1 MFAVS
6 GNLIS
11 HYGSFKFWGVG
22 VFVMLVL
29 LSLLYMKLTSKYK
42 VTSKQK
48 LFFFTAVVLFYLF
61 KGSPIALVSGDQLFS
76 AHVLQLM
83 VVLFIVPPLSI
94 MSLPV
99 DFLRSYFWSYQKRR
113 VMKWLTHPFPSALL
127 FNISLSVYFAPPVFN
142 VAISHSLLLLSFQ
155 TLLLLFAFIMWWTII
170 TPLPEMTKLSEQV
183 RVLYIF
189 LASLLLLP
197 IGIFLLAT
205 GHPHYTLYQAGQQ
218 VLPSLSALGDQQLGG
233 GFLKGIQ
240 LTTYGIAL
248 FIIMSRWAKK
258 EEEPD
263 DDYPYYARES
273 LGVPY
278 KKK

>member
-1 MFAVS
+1 MS
-6 GNLIS
+6 DNLIS
-11 HYGSFKFWGVG
+11 HYGWFKFWGVG
-22 VFVMLVL
+22 IFVMLVL
-29 LSLLYMKLTSKYK
+29 LSLLYMKLISKYK
-42 VTSKQK
+42 VTTKQK
-48 LFFFTAVVLFYLF
+48 FFFFTAVVLVYLF
-61 KGSPIALVSGDQLFS
+61 KGSPIAVVSADQLFS

-83 VVLFIVPPLSI
+83 VILFIVPPLCV

-127 FNISLSVYFAPPVFN
+127 FNMSLSVYFAPPVFN
-142 VAISHSLLLLSFQ
+142 VISDHSLLTFVGQ
-155 TLLLLFAFIMWWTII
+155 GILLLFAFIMWWTII
-170 TPLPEMTKLSEQV
+170 TPLPEMTKLSEPV

-197 IGIFLLAT
+197 VGIFLLAS
-205 GHPHYTLYQAGQQ
+205 GNPHYTLYQEGQQ
-218 VLPSLSALGDQQLGG
+218 ILPSLSALGDQQLGG

-248 FIIMSRWAKK
+248 FVIMSKWAKK

-263 DDYPYYARES
+263 DDYPYYARETFNM
-273 LGVPY
+273 PY